1 MKRKVVVTGM
11 GVISSLGNN
20 LNENHQS
27 LRHALSGIGKADFFE
42 SAFVATLPFAEI
54 NASDEQLR
62 MMVPNAPN
70 PSYTRT
76 TLIAIHAVLEAIQD
90 AQLTKEQV
98 QSNRTAFISSSTV
111 GGMCYTDSL
120 YNDANDNGNPSPY
133 VRSYE
138 GSDHTVR
145 MALYLGLTGYTD
157 TINTAC
163 SSSANAIMQ
172 GMRLIQTG
180 RADRVIVGGADCLA
194 KYTVNGFNALR
205 ILSDSPC
212 KPFDQNRD
220 GLTLGEAAAYLVLEA
235 EECSVGKRK
244 WAEVS
249 GAGNANDAHHPSA
262 TSDDARGPVL
272 AMTRALENA
281 GLRPDQIAYIN
292 AHGTGTENNDR
303 TECVGFQRVFG
314 TPPVFNS
321 TKSYTGHT
329 LGAAGS
335 LEAVFTILSIANQ
348 EVYASLNC
356 EHPQTEFAFQP
367 VRSHIQV
374 LPIAHAMSNSF
385 GFGGN
390 CTSLIFSACS

>member
-20 LNENHQS
+20 LNENH
-27 LRHALSGIGKADFFE
+27 HALRSGKTGIGKAQLFD
-42 SAFVATLPFAEI
+42 SAYVQSLPFAEI
-54 NASDEQLR
+54 NQSDDQLR
-62 MMVPNAPN
+62 KVIANSADPA
-70 PSYTRT
+70 YTRT
-76 TLIAIHAVLEAIQD
+76 TLIALHAVDEAIRH
-90 AQLTKEQV
+90 ARLTTEQL

-120 YNDANDNGNPSPY
+120 YHDANNNANPSPY
-133 VRSYE
+133 VTAYE
-138 GSDHTVR
+138 GSDHTAR
-145 MALYLGLTGYTD
+145 IALYYGLTGYTD

-205 ILSDSPC
+205 ILSENPC
-212 KPFDQNRD
+212 KPFDKNRD

-235 EECSVGKRK
+235 EELTNDKQK
-244 WAEVS
+244 WAIVS
-249 GAGNANDAHHPSA
+249 GAGNANDAYHPSA
-262 TSDDARGPVL
+262 TSEDARGPVL
-272 AMTRALENA
+272 AMQKALENA
-281 GLRPDQIAYIN
+281 GLQAEDISYIN

-303 TECVGFQRVFG
+303 TECVAFERIFG
-314 TPPVFNS
+314 TPPPFNS

-335 LEAVFTILSIANQ
+335 LEAIFTILSLGNQ
-348 EVYASLNC
+348 EIYASLNC
-356 EHPQTEFAFQP
+356 EHPQEEFSFAP
-367 VRSHIQV
+367 AISILSSLYIQ
-374 LPIAHAMSNSF
+374 HAMTNSF

-390 CTSLIFSACS
+390 CTSIVLSRCS